1 MKGFLKGIVV
11 IGALAGIGYLGY
23 KAYQVI
29 SDMQKLRRTL
39 PDFLKD
45 LLDERP
51 QVDVNLRLNSLSIAI
66 GMSTE
71 AYEALD
77 FDLNEQVMNFVLD
90 YYPCLAKLKI
100 STQKYIKST
109 ETTLDARNEV
119 NTVDDYDTVEED

>member
-1 MKGFLKGIVV
+1 MKGLFKGIVIV
-11 IGALAGIGYLGY
+11 GAIVGIGYLGY
-23 KAYQVI
+23 RAYQVI
-29 SDMQKLRRTL
+29 SDMTKLRRTL

-77 FDLNEQVMNFVLD
+77 FDLNEQVMNFVVD
-90 YYPCLAKLKI
+90 YYPVLAKLKI
-100 STQKYIKST
+100 TTQKYIKSSDS
-109 ETTLDARNEV
+109 TLDARNEV
-119 NTVDDYDTVEED
+119 NTVEDYDTVEVD